1 MKKALLFGLF
11 ILGLFFYS
19 CQPAENADVV
29 TEENTEVSEDNFD
42 WNPENF
48 ADKKIIRYQIPDFD
62 QLSLQQKKLVY
73 YLVEAGL
80 SGRDIIYDVNYRHNL
95 AIRHALETIVKK
107 YDGDKTTEDWKNFMV
122 YTKNIWFS
130 NGIHHHY
137 SMDKFNP
144 DFSKEY
150 FMELMEAT
158 GAELDDEVLAVMFDP
173 TLDNKKVNLDA
184 DKGLVKGS
192 AVNFYDPDIT
202 EAEVATFYNKIID
215 KTDATPISYGLNSK
229 LVRNEDGSISEKAWY
244 ADGMYG
250 EAIKEIIKWLKKA
263 KGVAENEKQ
272 ATAFEHLIK
281 YYQTGD
287 LNVWDDYNIAWCETK
302 EGDVDYINGFVEVYN
317 DPLGYKGSYESIVE
331 ITDFEASARMKV
343 LADNVQWFEDNSPL
357 MEEHKKKNVVGVSYK
372 VVTVA
377 GEAGDASPSTPIG
390 VNLPNANWIR
400 QQHGSKSVSL
410 GNIIEA
416 YDNASSGG
424 MLNEF
429 AYDEAEIKRVKEY
442 GGLGDKL
449 HTALHE
455 VVGHASGQIEA
466 GVGTPKE
473 TLKSYASTIEEGRAD
488 LVALYYLMDTKL
500 VELGLMPSLEVGKAA
515 YDDYIRNGLMTQ
527 LRRIKAGKDIEES
540 HMRNRQFVAL
550 WAYEMGKEENVI
562 EKVVKDG
569 KTYFKINDYDKLRTL
584 WGKLLKEVQRIT
596 SKGDYKAASEL
607 VENYGVKVDQ
617 DLHNEVL
624 SRAAKLNIPPYGGF
638 INPKLVPLTND
649 AGEITDIKVEYPA
662 DFTEQMLEYGEKY
675 SFLPVKN

>member
-617 DLHNEVL
+617 ELHNEVL

-638 INPKLVPLTND
+638 INPKLAPVTND

>member
-19 CQPAENADVV
+19 CQSAENADV
-29 TEENTEVSEDNFD
+29 TAEENTEISDDDFV
-42 WNPENF
+42 WNPESF
-48 ADKKIIRYQIPDFD
+48 ADKKIIRYQIPSFD
-62 QLSLQQKKLVY
+62 QLSLEQKKLVY

-80 SGRDIIYDVNYRHNL
+80 AGRDIIYDVNYRHNL

-107 YDGDKTTEDWKNFMV
+107 YDGDKTTDDWKNFMV
-122 YTKNIWFS
+122 YTKDVWFS

-638 INPKLVPLTND
+638 INPKLAPVTND